1 MINFVSF
8 IDAADSSSTQRLNQT
23 PSEKSSFTVYKTGT
37 GENPSKSNINCIL
50 QNYTTNSIVMK
61 NSISGSE
68 KDSMS
73 EDSGDE
79 SDVDIVGDGMLC

>member
-1 MINFVSF
+1 
-8 IDAADSSSTQRLNQT
+8 
-23 PSEKSSFTVYKTGT
+23 
-37 GENPSKSNINCIL
+37 
-50 QNYTTNSIVMK
+50 MK

-73 EDSGDE
+73 EDSADE